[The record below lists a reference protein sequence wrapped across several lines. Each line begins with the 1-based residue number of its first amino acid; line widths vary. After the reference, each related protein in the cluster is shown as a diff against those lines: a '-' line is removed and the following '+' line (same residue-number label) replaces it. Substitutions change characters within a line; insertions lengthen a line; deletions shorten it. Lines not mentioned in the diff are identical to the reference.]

1 MRRIGYLAI
10 GWAVLA
16 AGCSSSYSQ
25 KNLKEPSA
33 KLMRGKSVVIAT
45 PANGR
50 YSNREYT
57 ESGQMTA
64 LAVRDA
70 FARLTDSVT
79 VSAAGKDL
87 NSLKADGSTHFD
99 YYVVPESLH
108 WEERK
113 TEWFGF
119 PDRIHVKLSVYDGTT
134 WARSPPPA
142 SMEPANG
149 PLSEESTRKT
159 FSPSPSISGS
169 NRSTEQAL
177 T

>member
-16 AGCSSSYSQ
+16 AGCSSTYSQ
-25 KNLKEPSA
+25 RNLKEPSA
-33 KLMRGKSVVIAT
+33 KLVRGKSVVIAT

-70 FARLTDSVT
+70 FARFTDAVT
-79 VSAAGKDL
+79 MSTAGKDL
-87 NSLKADGSTHFD
+87 NALKGDGSTHFD
-99 YYVVPESLH
+99 YYVIPEILH
-108 WEERK
+108 WEERA

-119 PDRIHVKLSVYDGTT
+119 PDRVHLKLTVYDGTT
-134 WARSPPPA
+134 WGEIVSVSIYGTSKQATFGGVHPQDLLP
-142 SMEPANG
+142 EPINKWV
-149 PLSEESTRKT
+149 ES
-159 FSPSPSISGS
+159 
-169 NRSTEQAL
+169 L
-177 T
+177 Y